1 MTHFG
6 NLGWRVNIMTL
17 GTIDGPVTARQI
29 PYLIFVDPLYK
40 TQNANPVY
48 EFLWEIK
55 EMCWWAL
62 GSDDDKGGGGKNDE
76 GKVFSFCFSE
86 QFAWSE
92 VLLFRLFF
100 QRMIYQ
106 KSPGGGF
113 IDPGVGKQST
123 VFVKQ
128 EHVLFIPNIYSATF

>member
-1 MTHFG
+1 
-6 NLGWRVNIMTL
+6 
-17 GTIDGPVTARQI
+17 
-29 PYLIFVDPLYK
+29 
-40 TQNANPVY
+40 
-48 EFLWEIK
+48 
-55 EMCWWAL
+55 MCWWAL

-92 VLLFRLFF
+92 VLLLRLFF

-113 IDPGVGKQST
+113 MNPGVGKQST